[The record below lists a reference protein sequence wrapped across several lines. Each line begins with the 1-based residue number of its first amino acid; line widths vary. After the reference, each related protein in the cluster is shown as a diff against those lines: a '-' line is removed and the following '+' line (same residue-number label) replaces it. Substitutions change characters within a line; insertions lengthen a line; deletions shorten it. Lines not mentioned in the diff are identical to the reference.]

1 MKPKSKIRFL
11 KKKSNL
17 GPKIQKSML
26 KVKNLMPKTEKSTPK
41 NPKTPKTK
49 NQFPKDQNSNFGDFT
64 E

>member
-11 KKKSNL
+11 KKNQIWNQKN
-17 GPKIQKSML
+17 QKSML
-26 KVKNLMPKTEKSTPK
+26 KMKNLMPKTEKSTPK

-49 NQFPKDQNSNFGDFT
+49 NQFSNDQNSIFGPFR